1 MALTRQT
8 WLIAIILATFVA
20 WVALTYEKVAYAVIV
35 AIFGFVGFYFSEIA
49 KQAVRARHI
58 ANQGWAY
65 LLNTQ
70 YSQSLESA
78 WTPYQPLVDEWVKAR
93 QTFQSD
99 NQTGQGPTDF
109 TSVDKV
115 FREKITSL
123 LSNPQHTQN
132 LTSHFTKLK
141 ATPGKI
147 DLAIKTAESAIEGI
161 QSWRDWL
168 PDGDVAL
175 LGPAILTYTIGYR
188 TATRMFWQCELT
200 INSYLKATENI
211 SPEYFINDVTK
222 LIFYVLK
229 GKVELETLKP
239 LVSEA
244 KQKSLYQLSLSLV
257 K

>member
-1 MALTRQT
+1 MVLTRQAGY
-8 WLIAIILATFVA
+8 IVIGLAMLVVWA
-20 WVALTYEKVAYAVIV
+20 AYMHEKVAYAVIV

-70 YSQSLESA
+70 HSQSLESA
-78 WTPYQPLVDEWVKAR
+78 WSPYQPLVDEWVKAR
-93 QTFQSD
+93 RTFQSS
-99 NQTGQGPTDF
+99 NQIGQEPNDF
-109 TSVDKV
+109 TSVDKE

-123 LSNPQHTQN
+123 LSNPQHIQN

-147 DLAIKTAESAIEGI
+147 DLAIRTAESAIEDI
-161 QSWRDWL
+161 QSWKDWL
-168 PDGDVAL
+168 PDGDIAL
-175 LGPAILTYTIGYR
+175 LGPAILTHTIGYR
-188 TATRMFWQCELT
+188 TATRMFWQCELA

-211 SPEYFINDVTK
+211 SPGHFINDLTK

-229 GKVELETLKP
+229 SKVELETLKP

-244 KQKSLYQLSLSLV
+244 KQKTLYQLSLSLV